1 MSTSEELKT
10 LKRIEELLEAIAR
23 NALRD
28 TLNSA
33 LVDKEHK
40 FLYENTGRLPVK
52 ELARKTGFSTGSISR
67 TWQAWEE
74 AGLLLKD
81 GKQYKKVL

>member
-1 MSTSEELKT
+1 MAASEELKI
-10 LKRIEELLEAIAR
+10 LKRIEELLEALAR

-28 TLNSA
+28 ALNSA
-33 LVDKEHK
+33 LADKEHR
-40 FLYENTGRLPVK
+40 FLYEHTGRMPVT

-74 AGLLLKD
+74 AGLLIKD

>member
-1 MSTSEELKT
+1 MVSEELKT

-40 FLYENTGRLPVK
+40 FLYENTGRLPVRQ
-52 ELARKTGFSTGSISR
+52 LAKKLDWSVGTISR
-67 TWQAWEE
+67 TWQAWEA
-74 AGLLLKD
+74 AGLLVKD

>member
-1 MSTSEELKT
+1 MSEELKT
-10 LKRIEELLEAIAR
+10 LKRIEELVGAIAR

-28 TLNSA
+28 ALKSA
-33 LVDKEHK
+33 LVDREHK
-40 FLYENTGRLPVK
+40 FLYENTGLLPVK

-74 AGLLLKD
+74 AGLLIKD